1 MSLACDPV
9 DEPVLT
15 CACWDRSNLIQVRT
29 YDCSI
34 TYDKYYQTP
43 RMWLQGYDEV
53 SFKSGNCVGLLTSGT
68 AAKTSSPTHD
78 CPL

>member
-1 MSLACDPV
+1 VSPFHDLV
-9 DEPVLT
+9 DDPVLT
-15 CACWDRSNLIQVRT
+15 CASWDRSNLIQVRT

-53 SFKSGNCVGLLTSGT
+53 IGNLVRVDESLTPGIV
-68 AAKTSSPTHD
+68 AKTSPPTND